1 VLFRSLVAL
10 WFPPA
15 ALSAA
20 SPSDTAAVDADL
32 VVLDLDRDLIQAE
45 GNAALSYHDLRLHSD
60 HLTANQGTGDVEATG
75 ALSLVQAGRRLQGE
89 LLQYNV
95 RTDRGVLTNARVDEQ
110 GIVIKG
116 ARIELSPQSLVA
128 HDAQFT
134 TCDLP
139 EPHYLFTAGLI
150 SLTAERSE
158 PGKPPQ
164 SGRLTLT
171 RAHLTYHHRR
181 LFALPSYS
189 VSVSRIREPRNSP
202 FPVTGFS
209 RDDGPFGSVSYTLGK
224 PEAKTLAEL
233 SYRYTTYRGIR
244 GHLRLRRSLGPAELV
259 AGYIRRED
267 VADEDLHP
275 DQIEYSARSVL
286 VNRAPE
292 YGIRLPEL
300 PIGRSLT
307 LHGEWL
313 RGTYSERYSRVVETR
328 ARADRNSVSALLST
342 APYSP
347 TPGLTLSHAIGWR
360 HSSYSPGDA
369 LTISFYRHSLS
380 LQPTP
385 NTDLSLSYIAR
396 RGSGESPFLFDSIGI
411 GRELLADLGY
421 RLSPAW
427 RVRLAEVYDLSKRE
441 TRDIDFSLTR
451 TAHCLDYTVGWRK
464 SRGSFFFTIGLAPL
478 PVRHSSSDGG

>member
-1 VLFRSLVAL
+1 MRLAWFLAALVAAL

-15 ALSAA
+15 AFSAA

-32 VVLDLDRDLIQAE
+32 VVLDLDRGVIQAE
-45 GNAALSYHDLRLHSD
+45 GNAALSYHDLLLHSD
-60 HLTANQGTGDVEATG
+60 HLTADQGTGDVEAAG
-75 ALSLVQAGRRLQGE
+75 DLSLVQSHRRLQGE

-95 RTDRGVLTNARVDEQ
+95 RTDRGVLTKARVEEQ

-116 ARIELSPQSLVA
+116 ERIELSPQKLVA

-139 EPHYLFTAGLI
+139 DPHYAFTAGLI
-150 SLTAERSE
+150 SLTAERSV
-158 PGKPPQ
+158 PGKPPE
-164 SGRLTLT
+164 SGRLTLS
-171 RAHLTYHHRR
+171 RARLTYHHRR
-181 LFALPSYS
+181 LFSLPNYS
-189 VSVSRIREPRNSP
+189 VAVSRIHEPRNTP

-209 RDDGPFGSVSYTLGK
+209 REDGPFGSVSYTLGK
-224 PEAKTLAEL
+224 PEAKTLADL

-244 GHLRLRRSLGPAELV
+244 GHLRFRQDLGRAELV

-275 DQIEYSARSVL
+275 DQIEYSAQSVL

-300 PIGRSLT
+300 AIGRSLT

-313 RGTYSERYSRVVETR
+313 RGAYSERYSRVVETR
-328 ARADRNSVSALLST
+328 ARADRDSMTALLST

-347 TPGLTLSHAIGWR
+347 IRGLTLSHAIGWR

-369 LTISFYRHSLS
+369 LTIRFYRHSLD
-380 LQPTP
+380 LKPTR
-385 NTDLSLSYIAR
+385 NADLSLAYITR

-411 GRELLADLGY
+411 GRELLADAGF
-421 RLSPAW
+421 RLNPAW
-427 RVRLAEVYDLSKRE
+427 RVRVEELYDLSRRE
-441 TRDIDFSLTR
+441 TRDMGFSLTR
-451 TAHCLDYTVGWRK
+451 TAHCLDYTIGWRK
-464 SRGSFFFTIGLAPL
+464 SRGSFFFTIGLAP
-478 PVRHSSSDGG
+478 G